1 MKGCDVRRHEEV
13 SRVSR
18 FLRLFLRLHRS
29 VIQERGRGEEKKEGE
44 DTRYSERV
52 SRVPLI
58 GDRG

>member
-1 MKGCDVRRHEEV
+1 MPRTRGSV
-13 SRVSR
+13 SSVPIPLPLSPLARV
-18 FLRLFLRLHRS
+18 
-29 VIQERGRGEEKKEGE
+29 VQERRGGREGGREGE